1 MGLPDDRNPASI
13 SKSNLPLIFNRGIL
27 SLYRDARSIKTLDYF
42 HYQFYPYIM
51 PEALPATV
59 MEIAR
64 ALFYQGLK
72 YSEISQQ
79 TGVKEATIRSWVF
92 KKGWNTTK
100 EQTKQALQQSGK
112 ASLALE
118 TAKDLTAQSKQLKEM
133 VSQSLV
139 DQMQVLKNKPAKSVK
154 QVAGKDGHASTTLT
168 IVKAASEV
176 FGWSQDKGNSI
187 VNIAFLNQVNEN
199 PELITEVN
207 KVQVVEV
214 ETVESD
220 LSSD

>member
-1 MGLPDDRNPASI
+1 
-13 SKSNLPLIFNRGIL
+13 
-27 SLYRDARSIKTLDYF
+27 
-42 HYQFYPYIM
+42 M

-100 EQTKQALQQSGK
+100 EQTKQALQQTGK
-112 ASLALE
+112 ESLALQ
-118 TAKDLTAQSKQLKEM
+118 TAKDLASQSKHLKEM

-139 DQMQVLKNKPAKSVK
+139 DQMQVLKDKPAKSVSK
-154 QVAGKDGHASTTLT
+154 VAGKDGHAATTLT

-176 FGWSQDKGNSI
+176 FGWGQDNGNSI
-187 VNIAFLNQVNEN
+187 INIALINQVHDN
-199 PELITEVN
+199 PDIITDV
-207 KVQVVEV
+207 KHTQVVDV
-214 ETVESD
+214 ETVERELPSD
-220 LSSD
+220 